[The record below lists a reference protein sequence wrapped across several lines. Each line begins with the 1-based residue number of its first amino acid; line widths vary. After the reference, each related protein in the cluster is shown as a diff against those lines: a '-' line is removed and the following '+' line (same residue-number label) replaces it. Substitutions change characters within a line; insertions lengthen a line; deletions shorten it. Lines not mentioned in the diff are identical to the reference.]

1 MSQQA
6 LWERVEMAW
15 AMLSGTSR
23 HSVDPPR
30 RSRARPESRGDEPET
45 RKDGFS
51 DEALPWLDAVY
62 SFSMRLTGGDG
73 DEAADLV
80 QETFLRA
87 HRFWGKFERGTNVK
101 SWLFTICRNTFLH
114 RKDLAR
120 NRREQPASQT
130 DTELDRIPT
139 APLFHV
145 KSKDPERTFFHGLID
160 DEVVSAIDELPHDF
174 REVLVLSD
182 LGELRYAEIAE
193 VLDIPVGTV
202 KSRLFRARNLL
213 QERLRAFAVRSGYLE
228 ESVR

>member
-1 MSQQA
+1 MSQSA

-15 AMLSGTSR
+15 AVLSGTSR
-23 HSVDPPR
+23 HSVDGPR
-30 RSRARPESRGDEPET
+30 RGEARPEPRGDEPDT
-45 RKDGFS
+45 RKDGFTE
-51 DEALPWLDAVY
+51 EALPWLDAVY

-73 DEAADLV
+73 DDAADLV

-87 HRFWGKFERGTNVK
+87 HRFWENYERGTNVK

-114 RKDLAR
+114 KKDLAR
-120 NRREQPASQT
+120 NRREQPASYS

-145 KSKDPERTFFHGLID
+145 RSEDPERAFFHGLID
-160 DEVVSAIDELPHDF
+160 EEVIAAIDDLPHDF
-174 REVLVLSD
+174 KEVLVLSD
-182 LGELRYAEIAE
+182 LGELRYAEIAS

-213 QERLRAFAVRSGYLE
+213 QERLREFAVRSGYLE
-228 ESVR
+228 ESAK